1 MTFTL
6 ALQEQYRTEYWQE
19 KKTKLHGTVFSNKY
33 NPLLISA
40 LLSKVGLLSESWT
53 AFCTSE
59 SSGVSYMRNGSFS
72 MLSICTISQ
81 KH

>member
-40 LLSKVGLLSESWT
+40 LLSKVGLLLLMT
-53 AFCTSE
+53 D
-59 SSGVSYMRNGSFS
+59 GILY
-72 MLSICTISQ
+72 
-81 KH
+81 K